1 MAFTPMSDGTAE
13 AKKFPAPRRKTR
25 AVRVGKLAIGGGAP
39 VSVQSM
45 AKCPTTDVDAVVEQI
60 RRVVAAGCDIFR
72 VAVPDQAAAEAIGA
86 IVQASPIPIV
96 ADVHFDWRLAVA
108 AVERGAHKV
117 RLNPGNIGGR
127 ENVARVVEACL
138 CHGAAMRLGVNAG
151 SLERDLLDK
160 YGGPKAEALAESALR
175 CAALID
181 ELGMPSA
188 VISIKAH
195 DVARTVVAN
204 RIFAAESDLPLHLG
218 ITEAGGGEEGIVR
231 SAVGIGIL
239 LAEGIGDTIRVSL
252 TAPPEQEV
260 RAGRLI
266 LRSLGLQ
273 PGPVVVSCPTCAR
286 VQIPVAEL
294 AAEVRAAVEDVTKPV
309 VIAVMGCEVNGPG
322 EAREADLGIAGGRQ
336 RAVIFRAGKVIRTV
350 PKAEAVA
357 ALCEELDRLLS
368 ERGDS

>member
-1 MAFTPMSDGTAE
+1 MRDRTETIR
-13 AKKFPAPRRKTR
+13 KFPSPRRKTR
-25 AVRVGKLAIGGGAP
+25 PVRVGDLTIGAGAP

-45 AKCPTTDVDAVVEQI
+45 AKCPTTDLDSVVEQI

-72 VAVPDQAAAEAIGA
+72 VAVPDAAAAEAIGA
-86 IVQASPIPIV
+86 IVEASPIPIV

-108 AVERGAHKV
+108 AVERGAQKV

-127 ENVARVVEACL
+127 DNVARVAEACL
-138 CHGAAMRLGVNAG
+138 EHGAAMRLGVNAG

-160 YGGPKAEALAESALR
+160 YGGPTADALAESALR
-175 CAALID
+175 CATLAE
-181 ELGMPSA
+181 ELGMGA
-188 VISIKAH
+188 VVISIKAH
-195 DVARTVVAN
+195 DVVRTVVAN
-204 RIFAAESDLPLHLG
+204 RIFSAESDMPLHLG
-218 ITEAGGGEEGIVR
+218 ITEAGGGEEGLVR
-231 SAVGIGIL
+231 SAIGIGVL

-252 TAPPEQEV
+252 TAPPEEEV

-286 VQIPVAEL
+286 VQIPVGEL
-294 AAEVRAAVEDVTKPV
+294 AAEVRAAVEDVDQPV

-322 EAREADLGIAGGRQ
+322 EAREADLGIAGGRE

-350 PKAEAVA
+350 TKAQAIQV
-357 ALCEELDRLLS
+357 LREELDRLLA
-368 ERGDS
+368 ERTE